1 MESSKYADAV
11 QLAVSPV
18 DVRLVFTTS
27 EPIIDNNTGEI
38 TGSERTDVSRIAM
51 SLQLAKRFNKIHEE
65 ALSNYEAQNGIIP
78 EVGNNVPAANDEA

>member
-27 EPIIDNNTGEI
+27 EPIIII
-38 TGSERTDVSRIAM
+38 TQVK
-51 SLQLAKRFNKIHEE
+51 LL
-65 ALSNYEAQNGIIP
+65 
-78 EVGNNVPAANDEA
+78 AANALMCQE

>member
-1 MESSKYADAV
+1 MESSKYADDV

-27 EPIIDNNTGEI
+27 EPIIDNNTSEI
-38 TGSERTDVSRIAM
+38 TGSERADVSRIAM
-51 SLQLAKRFNKIHEE
+51 SLQLAKRFNKILEE